1 MLNELQILNDRL
13 KKLQDKL
20 LKEAI
25 KLDKK
30 LLKRVADKNDFLY
43 DYEIEIEISFYLKEN
58 EENIFSTIE
67 EYLKNISLNKDK
79 DIWKWSGNHNEFFGK
94 TNHSMINEYH
104 CWWFHCL
111 YDHNNLE
118 FEDILK
124 IGKIWS
130 DIKVYYQYLEE

>member
-1 MLNELQILNDRL
+1 MLNELQIANNRL

-20 LKEAI
+20 LCEAI
-25 KLDKK
+25 KLDKE
-30 LLKRVADKNDFLY
+30 LLKRVADKNDFLF

-79 DIWKWSGNHNEFFGK
+79 DIWKWSENHNEFFGRTDHFMK
-94 TNHSMINEYH
+94 NEYH

-111 YDHNNLE
+111 YDHNNLG
-118 FEDILK
+118 FEEILK

>member
-1 MLNELQILNDRL
+1 
-13 KKLQDKL
+13 
-20 LKEAI
+20 
-25 KLDKK
+25 
-30 LLKRVADKNDFLY
+30 
-43 DYEIEIEISFYLKEN
+43 
-58 EENIFSTIE
+58 
-67 EYLKNISLNKDK
+67 LNKDK
-79 DIWKWSGNHNEFFGK
+79 DIWKWSENHNEFFGK
-94 TNHSMINEYH
+94 TNHFMKNEYH